1 MEIREEAPF
10 PGHCTHQN
18 CGQNLVSVGLGW
30 VISGREVQFCF
41 LAHWDSSPEKALAIL
56 TEQWWTI
63 YVRGCI
69 CWMDALCFCN
79 LSRALSF
86 SVPFSQSEF
95 WEIFPMKAFK
105 SIIKNYRLFKN
116 NYISRIAF
124 FFRWYSMDTPQ
135 NLHTLKSFS
144 ETLWEPTIGRLSCF
158 FSTC

>member
-30 VISGREVQFCF
+30 VISGREVRFCF

-124 FFRWYSMDTPQ
+124 FLSLIFHGHSTKLAHFKILQWDTLRAYNRQ
-135 NLHTLKSFS
+135 AKLFL
-144 ETLWEPTIGRLSCF
+144 
-158 FSTC
+158 